1 MLRFLKTHVRDP
13 FAKILQ
19 KGPWPSTL
27 LGPPK
32 GSHPETPSLLKGP
45 LGPKWGAQFHQVEAE
60 ERVSQPAS
68 AICLSACSVS
78 SFHQKHEYL
87 SPSWWVAKIPYARV
101 AGKSVAVLT
110 PDDHVLDDVSLEWGH
125 HPGGQ
130 RIFRR
135 LRLPSAKKL
144 KSPALL
150 LASTGSENY
159 FHWLFDVLPRLEIVR
174 RSPFSSSLSS
184 DWIVTQPLSSFQS
197 ESLLAYD
204 FRVPNLH
211 FLNQQSHLSCR
222 ELTLPSLPGLSGDPA
237 WRTCQ
242 FLRTLLTPSFLAAPS
257 PRGERIYISRQD
269 ATGRRLKNESE
280 LWAHL
285 APLGFERIS
294 AGQLTFAQQAR
305 VFAHAKV
312 IIGVHGAALTNLVFA
327 PEGAKIIE
335 LFPDHYTNSC
345 YRVIALHG
353 CLRYFYA
360 LGTSLENSQSK
371 TVSKDLILSNDT
383 IQRIAKEASRS

>member
-32 GSHPETPSLLKGP
+32 GSHPNTPSLLQSP
-45 LGPKWGAQFHQVEAE
+45 LGPKWGAHFYEVEAAE
-60 ERVSQPAS
+60 SVSQPAS
-68 AICLSACSVS
+68 AISLSARSVP

-87 SPSWWVAKIPYARV
+87 SPSWWVAKIPRARV
-101 AGKSVAVLT
+101 LGKSIAVVT

-135 LRLPSAKKL
+135 LRLPRAKKL
-144 KSPALL
+144 QTPALL

-159 FHWLFDVLPRLEIVR
+159 FHWLFDVLPRLEIIR
-174 RSPFSSSLSS
+174 RSPLRSSLTR
-184 DWIVTQPLSSFQS
+184 DWIVTRPLRPFQS
-197 ESLLAYD
+197 ESLVAYG
-204 FRVPNLH
+204 FAIPNL
-211 FLNQQSHLSCR
+211 LLLDQQPHLSCP

-242 FLRTLLTPSFLAAPS
+242 FLRTLLTPSFLAVPS
-257 PRGERIYISRQD
+257 LLGERIYLSRQD
-269 ATGRRLKNESE
+269 ATGRRLKNESD
-280 LWAHL
+280 LWERL
-285 APLGFERIS
+285 EPLGFQRIF
-294 AGQLTFAQQAR
+294 AGQLTFAQQATI
-305 VFAHAKV
+305 FSQAKI
-312 IIGVHGAALTNLVFA
+312 IIGIHGAALTNLVFA
-327 PEGAKIIE
+327 SERTKIIE
-335 LFPDHYTNSC
+335 LFPEDYTNSC

-353 CLRYFYA
+353 RLRYFYA
-360 LGTSLENSQSK
+360 LGSSRENSQSK
-371 TVSKDLILSNDT
+371 TVSKDLILSQDT
-383 IQRIAKEASRS
+383 IERIVAEASLF

>member
-1 MLRFLKTHVRDP
+1 MLRFLKTYVRDP
-13 FAKILQ
+13 FAKVLQ

-27 LGPPK
+27 FGPPK
-32 GSHPETPSLLKGP
+32 GSHPETPSLLQGP
-45 LGPKWGAQFHQVEAE
+45 LGPKWGAQFYEVEAAE
-60 ERVSQPAS
+60 SVSQPAS
-68 AICLSACSVS
+68 AISLSARSVP

-87 SPSWWVAKIPYARV
+87 SPSWWVAKIPRARV
-101 AGKSVAVLT
+101 LGKSIAVIT

-130 RIFRR
+130 RVFRR
-135 LRLPSAKKL
+135 LRLPRAKKL
-144 KSPALL
+144 QTPALL

-159 FHWLFDVLPRLEIVR
+159 FHWLFDVLPRLEIIR

-184 DWIVTQPLSSFQS
+184 GWIVTQPLSSFQS
-197 ESLLAYD
+197 ESLLAYG

-257 PRGERIYISRQD
+257 FFGERIYLSRQD
-269 ATGRRLKNESE
+269 ATGRRLKNESD
-280 LWAHL
+280 LWARL
-285 APLGFERIS
+285 EPLGFQRILS
-294 AGQLTFAQQAR
+294 GQLTFTQQVR
-305 VFAHAKV
+305 VFSQAKI

-327 PEGAKIIE
+327 PEGAKFIE
-335 LFPDHYTNSC
+335 LFPEDYTNSC

-353 CLRYFYA
+353 RLRYFYA
-360 LGTSLENSQSK
+360 LGSSQENSQSK
-371 TVSKDLILSNDT
+371 TVSKDLILSRNT
-383 IQRIAKEASRS
+383 IERIVTEASLF